1 MAEQKQRRK
10 IEVREREKMG
20 EEGRGRDESGR
31 GFKRLGENWES
42 EKKLNGARD
51 GGKETTHREK
61 AYRKHKKE

>member
-1 MAEQKQRRK
+1 
-10 IEVREREKMG
+10 MG

-51 GGKETTHREK
+51 GGKETTYREK